1 MAVATPKARFVHQQA
16 DRLLTDLR
24 RKLARTAKSAG
35 PTSVHDLRVAIRRFL
50 QALALFKATFP
61 APQRKKVHRKLKR
74 IMYPAGKVRNS
85 DIAALLISRLDPQSA
100 PQLCRRIRRERKT
113 AERKLTQSLR
123 RLVDRDLPAKWRVA
137 LELDGAAAR
146 NGSGPRNIRPAEQN
160 RVREMAT
167 KFLALG
173 KQAASPETSAQEVH
187 RFRIASKK
195 FRYTLELVEPFY
207 GAGLLPWLDRVK
219 AIQSILG
226 DANDCETVREMASRW
241 NTGEGLIAKLD
252 ERQKRKLKKFRRE
265 WDAMPEASAFPTVA
279 PAKPGA
285 SVGAPRR
292 GAASSSSRS
301 ASSRSLAPR
310 SAVA

>member
-1 MAVATPKARFVHQQA
+1 MAVATLTTRFVHQQA
-16 DRLLTDLR
+16 DRLLTDLS

-35 PTSVHDLRVAIRRFL
+35 PTPVHDLRVAIRRFR
-50 QALALFKATFP
+50 QALVVFKAAFP
-61 APQRKKVHRKLKR
+61 APQRKKVHRKLKQV
-74 IMYPAGKVRNS
+74 MDPAGKVRNR

-100 PQLCRRIRRERKT
+100 PQLRRRIQRERKT
-113 AERKLTQSLR
+113 AERELAQSLR

-137 LELDGAAAR
+137 LELDGTAAR
-146 NGSGPRNIRPAEQN
+146 NDSGQRNIRPAAQY

-207 GAGLLPWLDRVK
+207 GAGLIPWLDRVK

-226 DANDCETVREMASRW
+226 DANDCETVRGMASHW
-241 NTGEGLIAKLD
+241 NAGEGLIAKL
-252 ERQKRKLKKFRRE
+252 EQRQKRKLKKFRKE

-279 PAKPGA
+279 P
-285 SVGAPRR
+285 SAPRR

-301 ASSRSLAPR
+301 ASSRSAAPR